1 MSTRENNASE
11 VTQAGN
17 DRSACVPARSRFRW
31 SLLGLAVASLVL
43 GFAIYSGLR
52 ERAQAETTLGVA
64 TERAAV
70 PTVTVINPS
79 AREEAEEI
87 ALPGAT
93 QAFIDTPIFAR
104 TNGYL
109 RRWYFDIGAHV
120 MQGQLHAGRTCSRQ
134 TVFQSKRPTRPFRI

>member
-1 MSTRENNASE
+1 MSSRENNSSE
-11 VTQAGN
+11 GTQAGN
-17 DRSACVPARSRFRW
+17 ERPARVPSTPRSRRL
-31 SLLGLAVASLVL
+31 LLGLAVAGFVL
-43 GFAIYSGLR
+43 GFVIYSGLR

-70 PTVTVINPS
+70 PTVTIVKPS
-79 AREEAEEI
+79 VAAEVEEI

-109 RRWYFDIGAHV
+109 KRWYFDIGAHV
-120 MQGQLHAGRTCSRQ
+120 EQG
-134 TVFQSKRPTRPFRI
+134 